1 MPSNNTMRIVNS
13 LDEVGFETEVFD
25 ADIADMFASFESD
38 DINVRYAH
46 LGVVNGNNS
55 QAYQ

>member
-1 MPSNNTMRIVNS
+1 MPGNNTMRIVNS
-13 LDEVGFETEVFD
+13 LDEIGFETEVFD

-46 LGVVNGNNS
+46 LGGS
-55 QAYQ
+55 

>member
-25 ADIADMFASFESD
+25 ADMFASFESD

-46 LGVVNGNNS
+46 LGGS
-55 QAYQ
+55 